1 MIYKEF
7 PVGERTYRCAK
18 LGAFSQF
25 HVSRRLAPLFA
36 GAAAADGEDLL
47 SRLRG
52 AVQALSEMSEEN
64 ANYVLFNCL
73 SVVQVKLDGD
83 KGWSAIYSASA
94 NRMMDDTIDM
104 MQMLQIV
111 GEVLVDSLGNFTSAL
126 PPGLMA
132 MVAGAASGSS
142 PSA

>member
-7 PVGERTYRCAK
+7 EVAGRTFRCVK
-18 LGAFSQF
+18 LDAFSQF

-36 GAAAADGEDLL
+36 GAAEAKGEDLL

-52 AVQALSEMSEEN
+52 GVQALSAMSDED
-64 ANYVLFNCL
+64 ANYVLFRCL
-73 SVVQVKLDGD
+73 GVVQVKLDGD
-83 KGWSAIYSASA
+83 RGWQTIYSAGA
-94 NRMMDDTIDM
+94 GRMMDDTIDM

-126 PPGLMA
+126 PPGLVAAMA
-132 MVAGAASGSS
+132 AGSTSS